1 MQAEPEWVSHFPR
14 YPWLT
19 QYTPVIPKLYW
30 DVYSQEERIKWICKE
45 WDRIIHY
52 LMDICKQ
59 TNVNT
64 IDISEL
70 QKQFKKF
77 MESGFNDYY
86 LEQIKEWINNNFA
99 AFIEPALQTV
109 FFGLTKDGYFCAY
122 VPNNW
127 AKYITFDT
135 GANYNKD
142 DYGCLKLN
150 Y

>member
-1 MQAEPEWVSHFPR
+1 MTCQNYPFPIPQF
-14 YPWLT
+14 PWLT

-52 LMDICKQ
+52 LKDICIQ
-59 TNVNT
+59 TNNNT
-64 IDISEL
+64 VKIEEL
-70 QKQFKKF
+70 QELFKKF

-86 LEQIKEWINNNFA
+86 EKQIQEWINKNFQNI
-99 AFIEPALQTV
+99 IEYAIQVL
-109 FFGLTKDGYFCAY
+109 FFGLTEDGYFCAY

-135 GANYNKD
+135 GAVYNAD
-142 DYGCLKLN
+142 DYGCLIIR

>member
-1 MQAEPEWVSHFPR
+1 MTCQTPQFPIPQF
-14 YPWLT
+14 PWLT

-52 LMDICKQ
+52 LKDICIQ
-59 TNVNT
+59 TNNNT
-64 IDISEL
+64 VKIEEL
-70 QKQFKKF
+70 QELFKKF

-86 LEQIKEWINNNFA
+86 EKQIQEWINKNFQNI
-99 AFIEPALQTV
+99 IEYAIQVL
-109 FFGLTKDGYFCAY
+109 FFGLTEDGYFCAY

-135 GANYNKD
+135 GAVYNAD
-142 DYGCLKLN
+142 DYGRLIIR